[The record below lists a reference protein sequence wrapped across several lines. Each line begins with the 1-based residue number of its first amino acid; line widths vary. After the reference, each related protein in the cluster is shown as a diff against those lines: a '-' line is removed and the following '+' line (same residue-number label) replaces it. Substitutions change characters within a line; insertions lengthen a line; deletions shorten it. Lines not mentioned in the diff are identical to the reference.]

1 MHVILP
7 VSVLNSAA
15 YTIIGLGLV
24 FYMRDRFAAGA
35 AAIGLASATF
45 NALYFVGCFVLRP
58 VGLRMVPRYSLVIS
72 SAVTVVLL
80 SLLLAANTIP
90 AVVLLYGAVGFTLA
104 LFWPPIMGWLSAA
117 LHGRELNSRISHFN
131 LAWSAGVIVGPLAA
145 GFLAQ
150 WRLESPLVVG
160 TVLIAIVGAAVL
172 LASIFLSE
180 IRADTHRDRR
190 AAVGDALDASNPL
203 RYPAWI
209 GLVSSYVVLGAL
221 MVIVP
226 LRARDAIG
234 LAEGQVGI
242 LLLSRGLA
250 AAIGFWALGFWA
262 GWHGR
267 SFHVV
272 AAQLALFPLLIAL
285 SGAGSLATYAIVLPL
300 IGLAVAASYTFSV
313 YYGVEGASDR
323 IRRMAIH
330 EALLTVGSVCGALMG
345 GHLYQ
350 TYGARTAYLSSMIVV
365 GIAVAA
371 QLVIV
376 RVGPDR
382 PTAIPARSR
391 LPFRPGSS
399 RRRGRGIRRSG
410 RRPPN

>member
-24 FYMRDRFAAGA
+24 FYMRDRLAAGA

-45 NALYFVGCFVLRP
+45 NALYFVGCFALRP
-58 VGLRMVPRYSLVIS
+58 VGLRMMPRYSLVVS
-72 SAVTVVLL
+72 SAVAVALL
-80 SLLLAANTIP
+80 SLLLTANSIAAVI
-90 AVVLLYGAVGFTLA
+90 LLYGAVGFTLA

-117 LHGRELNSRISHFN
+117 LDGRQLNSRISHFN

-150 WRLESPLVVG
+150 WRLDAPLIVG
-160 TVLIAIVGAAVL
+160 TVLIGAVGSVVL
-172 LASIFLSE
+172 FASIFLSE

-190 AAVGDALDASNPL
+190 AAPGDAADASTTL

-226 LRARDAIG
+226 LHARSAIG
-234 LAEGQVGI
+234 LAEGAVGI

-250 AAIGFWALGFWA
+250 AAIGFWVLGAWV

-267 SFHVV
+267 PAHIVI
-272 AAQLALFPLLIAL
+272 AQLATVPLLIAL
-285 SGAGSLATYAIVLPL
+285 MGAGSLPAYAIVLPL
-300 IGLAVAASYTFSV
+300 IGLAVATSYTFSV
-313 YYGVEGASDR
+313 YYGVAGASDR
-323 IRRMAIH
+323 TRRMAIH
-330 EALLTVGSVCGALMG
+330 EALLTVGSVGGALMG
-345 GHLYQ
+345 GRLYEAA
-350 TYGARTAYLSSMIVV
+350 GARAAYLGAMVAV
-365 GIAVAA
+365 GIAIVA
-371 QLVIV
+371 QLIFVA
-376 RVGPDR
+376 RTRLRLRAPESDR
-382 PTAIPARSR
+382 SQIE
-391 LPFRPGSS
+391 
-399 RRRGRGIRRSG
+399 
-410 RRPPN
+410 

>member
-1 MHVILP
+1 MRTPLHPARAFLSRFGRMHVILP

-24 FYMRDRFAAGA
+24 FYMRDRLAAGA

-58 VGLRMVPRYSLVIS
+58 VGLRMMPRYSLVVS
-72 SAVTVVLL
+72 SAVAVALL
-80 SLLLAANTIP
+80 SLLLTANSIAAVI
-90 AVVLLYGAVGFTLA
+90 LLYGAVGFTLA

-117 LHGRELNSRISHFN
+117 LDGRQLNSRISHFN

-160 TVLIAIVGAAVL
+160 SVLIAIVGGVVL

-190 AAVGDALDASNPL
+190 AAPGDAPDASTAL

-226 LRARDAIG
+226 LHARDAIG
-234 LAEGQVGI
+234 LAEGAVGI

-250 AAIGFWALGFWA
+250 AAIGFWALGVWA

-267 SFHVV
+267 PFHIV
-272 AAQLALFPLLIAL
+272 AAQLAMVPLLIAL
-285 SGAGSLATYAIVLPL
+285 MGAGSLAAYAIVLPL
-300 IGLAVAASYTFSV
+300 VGLAVAASYTFSV
-313 YYGVEGASDR
+313 YYGVAGASDR
-323 IRRMAIH
+323 TRRMAIH
-330 EALLTVGSVCGALMG
+330 EALLTVGSVGGALMG
-345 GHLYQ
+345 GRLYEAS
-350 TYGARTAYLSSMIVV
+350 GARAAYLGAIIVV
-365 GIAVAA
+365 GVAVGAE
-371 QLVIV
+371 LVI
-376 RVGPDR
+376 
-382 PTAIPARSR
+382 AAR
-391 LPFRPGSS
+391 L
-399 RRRGRGIRRSG
+399 RGGL
-410 RRPPN
+410 RRPEGNAPQIE